1 MNSLLQQSKLY
12 FRRNGSTILTC
23 IGGVGVVT
31 TSVMAV
37 KATPKALVLL
47 EEAKEEKG
55 EDLTKFEIVK
65 VAGPS
70 YIPAVIAGTA
80 TIACI
85 FGANML
91 NKRQQASLMSAYAL
105 LDSSYKEYKDKVVE
119 VYGEEADSK
128 IKEEI
133 AKDKYEET
141 DISVEDGKQLFFD
154 TFSGRYFHSTMI
166 DVQNAEYFLNR
177 DLSMRDWATVNEWY
191 AYLDIPPIDGG
202 DDLGWSTGM
211 NFDYYWQSW
220 IDFTHSKV
228 TTDDGVECTII
239 TMFSEPSL
247 GWEDY

>member
-1 MNSLLQQSKLY
+1 MNNLLQQSKLY
-12 FRRNGSTILTC
+12 FKRNGSTILTC
-23 IGGVGVVT
+23 IGGVGVIT

-37 KATPKALVLL
+37 KATPKALELL
-47 EEAKEEKG
+47 ETAKEEKG
-55 EDLTKFEIVK
+55 EDLTKLEVVK

-85 FGANML
+85 FGANVL
-91 NKRQQASLMSAYAL
+91 NKRQQASLISAYAL
-105 LDSSYKEYKDKVVE
+105 LDSSYKEYKDKVIE
-119 VYGEEADSK
+119 VYGEEADNK
-128 IKEEI
+128 VKEEI

-141 DISVEDGKQLFFD
+141 DISAEDGKQLFFD
-154 TFSGRYFHSTMI
+154 TFSGRYFQSTMI

-191 AYLDIPPIDGG
+191 AYLDIPAIDGG

-220 IDFTHSKV
+220 IDFTHQKV

>member
-37 KATPKALVLL
+37 KATPKALALL

-55 EDLTKFEIVK
+55 DDLTKLEIVK

-154 TFSGRYFHSTMI
+154 TFSGRYFESTMI

-191 AYLDIPPIDGG
+191 GYLDIPEIDGG

-220 IDFTHSKV
+220 IDFTHQKV
-228 TTDDGVECTII
+228 TTDDGIECTII
-239 TMFSEPSL
+239 TMFSEPCL

>member
-1 MNSLLQQSKLY
+1 MNNLLQQSKLY

-23 IGGVGVVT
+23 IGGVGVVA

-37 KATPKALVLL
+37 KATPKALTLL
-47 EEAKEEKG
+47 DEAKEEKG
-55 EDLTKFEIVK
+55 DDLTKLEIVK
-65 VAGPS
+65 VVGPS
-70 YIPAVIAGTA
+70 YIPAVITGTA

-105 LDSSYKEYKDKVVE
+105 LDSSYKEYKNKVIE
-119 VYGEEADSK
+119 VYGEEADNK

-154 TFSGRYFHSTMI
+154 TFSGRYFESTMI
-166 DVQNAEYFLNR
+166 NVQNAEYFLNR

-191 AYLDIPPIDGG
+191 SYLDIPAIDGG

-220 IDFTHSKV
+220 IDFTHQKV
-228 TTDDGVECTII
+228 TTDDGIECTII

>member
-31 TSVMAV
+31 TSVIAV
-37 KATPKALVLL
+37 KVTPKALALL

-55 EDLTKFEIVK
+55 EDLTKLEIVK

-154 TFSGRYFHSTMI
+154 TFSGRYFKSTMI
-166 DVQNAEYFLNR
+166 DVQNAEYYLNR
-177 DLSMRDWATVNEWY
+177 DLSMRDWATINEWY
-191 AYLDIPPIDGG
+191 EYLNIDPIDGG

-220 IDFTHSKV
+220 IDFTHQKV
-228 TTDDGVECTII
+228 TTDDGIECTII